1 MSDTLS
7 ISQAPVCH
15 WHHVRQ
21 MDEATLIRRAQHG
34 DKIAF
39 DDLIRRYD
47 QAILRLA
54 VRLTGSDHDGQDIY
68 QEAFLKA
75 YRNIAR
81 FRSESSFYTWMHRI
95 VSNLCMDRLRG
106 AKSRPRA
113 ETIYTDEEGKQ
124 HDELDYLAD
133 PSIESHPERQALGSE
148 LRTHIEASLGKLTP
162 RERMVFELRHFE
174 GLKLRVVGEVLNT
187 SEETAKNTLFRATH
201 KLRKFLAPLQRSRV
215 TQLRCSES
223 MALSR

>member
-1 MSDTLS
+1 MSNTLS
-7 ISQAPVCH
+7 ISQGLVSQ
-15 WHHVRQ
+15 WHAVRQ
-21 MDEATLIRRAQHG
+21 MDEPALIREAQRG
-34 DKIAF
+34 STIAF

-54 VRLTGSDHDGQDIY
+54 IRLTGSEHDGQDIY

-95 VSNLCMDRLRG
+95 VSNLCMDRLRS
-106 AKSRPRA
+106 AKSRPRS
-113 ETIYTDEEGKQ
+113 ERVYTDEEGRE
-124 HDELDYLAD
+124 HDELEYVPD
-133 PSIESHPERQALGSE
+133 PSLESHPERQALSSE
-148 LRTHIEASLGKLTP
+148 LQNHIRAALEKLTP
-162 RERMVFELRHFE
+162 RERLVFELRHFE

-201 KLRKFLAPLQRSRV
+201 KLRKFLGHVRRSSV
-215 TQLRCSES
+215 TQMRRSGS
-223 MALSR
+223 IA